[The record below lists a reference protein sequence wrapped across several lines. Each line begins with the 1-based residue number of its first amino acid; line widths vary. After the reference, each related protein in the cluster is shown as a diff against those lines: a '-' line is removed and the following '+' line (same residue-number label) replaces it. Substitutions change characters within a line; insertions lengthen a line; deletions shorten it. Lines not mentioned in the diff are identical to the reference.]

1 LIVSGAGDGEATG
14 EENAPVEGAPAEPL
28 GPLTTSTSRAR
39 RVTAITAGIVG
50 MLLLNLAAY
59 WLLTRDPVQEW
70 LNGLVSVIYPG
81 AFLLALVA
89 NLTVLIPIPYNGIM
103 LAILGKASLPW
114 LAALLAA
121 AGSVLGELTGYAAGR
136 AGRQLLG
143 DSKAVT
149 WATERMSTP
158 RRAFVFLVILSA
170 PPNPL
175 FDMAGLTAGTLKI
188 PLRIFLPAVFIG
200 RSVRFLAFA
209 YVSVGLVN

>member
-1 LIVSGAGDGEATG
+1 MSGAGDAESAGEQIG
-14 EENAPVEGAPAEPL
+14 PVESASTEPT
-28 GPLTTSTSRAR
+28 GPLTTNTSRAR
-39 RVTAITAGIVG
+39 RVGAIAAGIVG

-59 WLLTRDPVQEW
+59 WLLTRDPVQDW
-70 LNGLVSVIYPG
+70 LNGLVNVIYPG

-149 WATERMSTP
+149 WATEQMSTP
-158 RRAFVFLVILSA
+158 RRAFLFLVIFSA

-175 FDMAGLTAGTLKI
+175 FDMAGLAAGTLRI

-200 RSVRFLAFA
+200 RSVRFLVFA
-209 YVSVGLVN
+209 YVSIGLVN